1 MDRLF
6 YLIPL
11 VLIIVLLFGGA
22 SKLPEIGAATGRA
35 IREFRSAVSGGPDT
49 PAPGTAAPPAGQP
62 GGWSQAGWS
71 QAGQWNAPGD
81 RPAATVPDDTLRP

>member
-6 YLIPL
+6 YLIPI

-35 IREFRSAVSGGPDT
+35 IREFRSAVSGGSDGA
-49 PAPGTAAPPAGQP
+49 APGTTAPPPSQP
-62 GGWSQAGWS
+62 GGWSQAGQWS
-71 QAGQWNAPGD
+71 RPGD
-81 RPAATVPDDTLRP
+81 PPAATVPDDTLPP

>member
-6 YLIPL
+6 YLIPIVL
-11 VLIIVLLFGGA
+11 VIVLLFGGA

-35 IREFRSAVSGGPDT
+35 IREFRSAVSGGPD
-49 PAPGTAAPPAGQP
+49 AAASGTTAPPASQP
-62 GGWSQAGWS
+62 SGWSQP
-71 QAGQWNAPGD
+71 GQWAPVPGD

>member
-6 YLIPL
+6 YLIP
-11 VLIIVLLFGGA
+11 IVLVAVILFGGA

-35 IREFRSAVSGGPDT
+35 IREFRSAVSGGPDGAASGMT
-49 PAPGTAAPPAGQP
+49 APPASQP
-62 GGWSQAGWS
+62 AGWS
-71 QAGQWNAPGD
+71 QAGQWSMPGD